1 MIYCAVQ
8 LFMTLFYG
16 CYFVVTPKF
25 QRIAGESKKQY
36 FDRIDHEAANEVALS
51 LKASRKLREAR
62 KRYDHIQTRK
72 SYLVSLS

>member
-1 MIYCAVQ
+1 
-8 LFMTLFYG
+8 MTLFYG

-36 FDRIDHEAANEVALS
+36 FDRIDNEAANEVALS